1 MFDVDTR
8 SRIPIYEQ
16 LKDQIMKFI
25 RLGILEPDTKL
36 PSIRSVALDI
46 NANVNTVKRAFQE
59 LEMEGVI
66 YTVVGK
72 GSFVSS
78 TALDNSFAAEKA
90 LSSIEEQIT
99 SAKHKG
105 VTKEEMI
112 KLINKIYEE
121 EEDA

>member
-16 LKDQIMKFI
+16 LKDQILNFI
-25 RLGILEPDTKL
+25 RLGILEPDAKL
-36 PSIRSVALDI
+36 PSIRSVALEI
-46 NANVNTVKRAFQE
+46 GANVNTVKRAFQE
-59 LEMEGVI
+59 LEMDGVI

-72 GSFVSS
+72 GSFVSP
-78 TALDNSFAAEKA
+78 TALDSNSAAEKA
-90 LSSIEEQIT
+90 VDSITEQLK

-112 KLINKIYEE
+112 KLINEIYG
-121 EEDA
+121 EDDG

>member
-16 LKDQIMKFI
+16 LKDQILNFI
-25 RLGILEPDTKL
+25 RLGILEQDAKL
-36 PSIRSVALDI
+36 PSIRSVALEI
-46 NANVNTVKRAFQE
+46 GANVNTVKRAFQE

-66 YTVVGK
+66 YTVTGK
-72 GSFVSS
+72 GSFVSP
-78 TALDNSFAAEKA
+78 TAFDSNSAAEKA
-90 LSSIEEQIT
+90 LDSIAEQLR

-112 KLINKIYEE
+112 KLINEIYEE
-121 EEDA
+121 DDE

>member
-1 MFDVDTR
+1 MFDLDTR

-36 PSIRSVALDI
+36 PSIRSVALETG
-46 NANVNTVKRAFQE
+46 ANVNTVKRAFQE

-66 YTVVGK
+66 YTLVGK
-72 GSFVSS
+72 GSFVSP
-78 TALDNSFAAEKA
+78 TALDSTQAAEKA
-90 LSSIEEQIT
+90 LDAISEQLK

-105 VTKEEMI
+105 VQKEEMI
-112 KLINKIYEE
+112 KLINEIYEE
-121 EEDA
+121 DDE

>member
-25 RLGILEPDTKL
+25 RIGILEPDTKL
-36 PSIRSVALDI
+36 PSIRSVAIEI

-72 GSFVSS
+72 GSFVSP

-90 LSSIEEQIT
+90 LDSIEEQLI
-99 SAKHKG
+99 SARHKG
-105 VTKEEMI
+105 VTKEEMM

-121 EEDA
+121 DDE